1 MAASSLIAFA
11 DAQVKT
17 PQSSAPAE
25 VEVIVGLTKIEV
37 EYARPN
43 KSGRTIFGDLVPY
56 GKLWRTGANK
66 NTTIEFKDDVLVNGQ
81 ALKAGKYA
89 IYTKPEK
96 NNWDIY
102 FYTDTDNWGLPQNW
116 DDAKV
121 AAKINV
127 KAHKIPMTVE
137 TFSIHLDDLTYNSAK
152 LNFLWDNVYVE
163 AKIEVPTDQK
173 VLSSIEKTMKENP
186 TAQDFMSAANYYY
199 TTGKDIQQAKKW
211 MDEGMKMIEKPA
223 FYQLHQQAL
232 IHAKAGDKKSA
243 AQLANQSMSASKAA
257 GSDDYV
263 KLNENLLKSLK

>member
-243 AQLANQSMSASKAA
+243 TQLANQSMSASKAA